1 MKRLAL
7 IASLALPLAACQ
19 QDAEEPSADPVS
31 ELEAAATEE
40 PETGAGEAE
49 EGEPKTEDGEKT
61 EDGVTFSYSKLD
73 FDACDQIDA
82 AEEGEGEWAIW
93 ECPAVQGVPYWVAA
107 GDGRYDLDVG
117 AEGEFETIGAFNDI
131 APTMEW
137 RSEGGKPFAV
147 IFRYKDVSMESGGR
161 TVLAVEKV
169 GSGGEAGCRVAQIE
183 GSYPS
188 ANEEARKLADAEA
201 RGFTCGSDEP
211 TFLGNAR

>member
-31 ELEAAATEE
+31 KPEAVASEE
-40 PETGAGEAE
+40 PESEADVAE
-49 EGEPKTEDGEKT
+49 EGEPKTEGTEKT

-93 ECPAVQGVPYWVAA
+93 KCQAVQGVPFWVNA

-117 AEGEFETIGAFNDI
+117 VEGDFATIGAFNDI

-169 GSGGEAGCRVAQIE
+169 GSGSAPGCRVAHIAGE
-183 GSYPS
+183 TPK
-188 ANEEARKLADAEA
+188 ANERAREIADSQA
-201 RGFTCGSDEP
+201 RSFDCASEMTII
-211 TFLGNAR
+211 GNAR

>member
-7 IASLALPLAACQ
+7 IGSLVFPLAACQ
-19 QDAEEPSADPVS
+19 Q
-31 ELEAAATEE
+31 
-40 PETGAGEAE
+40 ETGIPAAEPVNAPEAVEADQPDPE
-49 EGEPKTEDGEKT
+49 EEAPEEAVETEGS
-61 EDGVTFSYSKLD
+61 VTFSYSQLD

-93 ECPAVQGVPYWVAA
+93 ECPAVEGVPYWVVA

-117 AEGEFETIGAFNDI
+117 VEGEFETVGAFNDI

-169 GSGGEAGCRVAQIE
+169 GSGSAPGCRVAHIAGETPQ
-183 GSYPS
+183 
-188 ANEEARKLADAEA
+188 ANERAREIADSQA
-201 RGFTCGSDEP
+201 RSFDCASEM
-211 TFLGNAR
+211 TFIGNAR